1 MHGADRIGGLSS
13 ANGLVFGRIAG
24 KGAANHGTATSV
36 CINADSILKESLE
49 RIRMSAAPLDDMDAS
64 RITKDMQ
71 GTMSAHA
78 MIQRSEEGLAT
89 ALDDIERLR
98 REARYHGD
106 CRGCVIPADAA
117 LARGIR
123 VSSQLKLAQ
132 AMLQAMRNRTEG
144 LGSHYRAD

>member
-1 MHGADRIGGLSS
+1 MPHL
-13 ANGLVFGRIAG
+13 
-24 KGAANHGTATSV
+24 H
-36 CINADSILKESLE
+36 
-49 RIRMSAAPLDDMDAS
+49 APVDDMDTS

-78 MIQRSEEGLAT
+78 MIQRTEEGLAT
-89 ALDDIERLR
+89 ALDDIERLQC
-98 REARYHGD
+98 EARYHGD